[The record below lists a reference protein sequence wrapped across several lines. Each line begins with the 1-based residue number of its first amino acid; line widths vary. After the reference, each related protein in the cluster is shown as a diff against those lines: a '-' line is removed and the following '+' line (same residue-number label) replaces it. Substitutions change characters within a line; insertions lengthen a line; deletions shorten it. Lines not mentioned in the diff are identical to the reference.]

1 MTDNAA
7 SPVRPFSELR
17 RLVLDRPGARERIDV
32 IKAETMD
39 VAAPIV
45 AIDADGFWWRCYDDE
60 GYWSMVPTN
69 SSNSPIP
76 HPVRRFR
83 LVPLEGTSESPPSR
97 SSAGSPAGG
106 AVPAR
111 SGPASLSGGD
121 TPTDSTALPEP
132 SPAAGDVPVSPPPFA
147 AGVAGRD
154 RDNNET
160 GET

>member
-1 MTDNAA
+1 
-7 SPVRPFSELR
+7 
-17 RLVLDRPGARERIDV
+17 
-32 IKAETMD
+32 MD

-106 AVPAR
+106 AVPAV
-111 SGPASLSGGD
+111 PDTASPHGGD
-121 TPTDSTALPEP
+121 TPSSTAPGP

-160 GET
+160 GAT